1 MDLNNKDKLELLSSI
16 DTININNIKIPKD
29 FNKSIDITNSEIC
42 IFLDPI
48 DGTKSLI
55 KKKYIILLQH

>member
-16 DTININNIKIPKD
+16 DKININNIKIPKD

-48 DGTKSLI
+48 DGTKA
-55 KKKYIILLQH
+55 